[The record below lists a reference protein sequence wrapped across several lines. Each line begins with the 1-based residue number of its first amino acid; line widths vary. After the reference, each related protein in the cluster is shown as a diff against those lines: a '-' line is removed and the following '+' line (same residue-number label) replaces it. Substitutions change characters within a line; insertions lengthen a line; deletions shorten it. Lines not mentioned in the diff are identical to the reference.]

1 MGYLTGFWHV
11 LLAVEALEY
20 FLVVLYLE
28 PPYALYA
35 LIGYYLCAETWFA
48 ILFTVIV
55 EIVSLEIRSIAI
67 AFFIFLMNNIAGN
80 FPVLVTTVRKSLD
93 EDYRTA
99 LYIFWPGFI
108 AISGVLFFVASLP
121 LMKKHKD
128 ERRTR

>member
-1 MGYLTGFWHV
+1 MSTTLF
-11 LLAVEALEY
+11 LLSYDNLS
-20 FLVVLYLE
+20 FQ

-108 AISGVLFFVASLP
+108 AISGILFFVASLP

-128 ERRTR
+128 EKRTR

>member
-1 MGYLTGFWHV
+1 M
-11 LLAVEALEY
+11 
-20 FLVVLYLE
+20 
-28 PPYALYA
+28 YA

-80 FPVLVTTVRKSLD
+80 FPILVTTVRKSLD
-93 EDYRTA
+93 NDYRTA

-108 AISGVLFFVASLP
+108 GVSSVLFFVASIP
-121 LMKKHKD
+121 LMRKQK
-128 ERRTR
+128 ERTHVR